1 MLRQLH
7 ALLTANR
14 WTRRYQRRL
23 TRRIKRTMGVPDAYG
38 DLLEIIRV
46 HRPAAILD
54 LGSFNG
60 ETVARF
66 RDECRIPVHAFEP
79 TPASAAV
86 LRERCKT
93 DPLVTVHQ
101 VAIGDRVGTATM
113 FSNAN
118 PQTNSLLDNAAGNR
132 ESFGEASAHIGAF
145 EVRTTTLDEWL
156 RIHLPEGPLVVKAD
170 IQGGEGLLLD
180 GGLEA
185 FSHRIL
191 AFYSEAQIESMYQ
204 GQADIWT
211 LHRRLRD
218 EFGFALRQIYPC
230 MMNEAGK
237 AVQTDALWVSPSLC
251 RGSQ

>member
-1 MLRQLH
+1 
-7 ALLTANR
+7 
-14 WTRRYQRRL
+14 
-23 TRRIKRTMGVPDAYG
+23 MGVPDAYG
-38 DLLEIIRV
+38 DLLEIIRA

-54 LGSFNG
+54 LGSFQG

-66 RDECRIPVHAFEP
+66 RDECRIPVHAFEA
-79 TPASAAV
+79 TPGSAAI
-86 LRERCKT
+86 LRERFKT

-101 VAIGDRVGTATM
+101 VAVSDRIGTATM

-132 ESFGEASAHIGAF
+132 ESFGEATAHVDAF
-145 EVRTTTLDEWL
+145 EVKTTTLDEWL
-156 RIHLPEGPLVVKAD
+156 RIHWPRGPLVVKAD

-191 AFYSEAQIESMYQ
+191 AFYSEAQIEPMYQ
-204 GQADIWT
+204 GQADLWT

-218 EFGFALRQIYPC
+218 EFRFALRQIYPC
-230 MMNEAGK
+230 MINGSGK
-237 AVQTDALWVSPSLC
+237 AVQTDALWVAPSLFQV
-251 RGSQ
+251 SQ